1 MEEIIRMDEE
11 GRIYIPKKMR
21 KTMES
26 KIFHIRE
33 EKGEYV
39 LQPIHA
45 TEKGKGIFTVKKP
58 IENID
63 EKIKKYSQELLK
75 DELR

>member
-21 KTMES
+21 KSMKS
-26 KIFHIRE
+26 RIFRVRE
-33 EKGEYV
+33 EKGTYIFH
-39 LQPIHA
+39 PIHA
-45 TEKGKGIFTVKKP
+45 TEKGKGIFTVKEPVKD
-58 IENID
+58 ID
-63 EKIKKYSQELLK
+63 EKIKKYSQELLE

>member
-1 MEEIIRMDEE
+1 MEELIKMDEE

-21 KTMES
+21 GVMES
-26 KIFHIRE
+26 NLFRIRE
-33 EKGEYV
+33 EKGVYI
-39 LQPIHA
+39 LQPVHA
-45 TEKGKGIFTVKKP
+45 TEKGKGIFTVKEP

-63 EKIKKYSQELLK
+63 GKIKKYSQELLE